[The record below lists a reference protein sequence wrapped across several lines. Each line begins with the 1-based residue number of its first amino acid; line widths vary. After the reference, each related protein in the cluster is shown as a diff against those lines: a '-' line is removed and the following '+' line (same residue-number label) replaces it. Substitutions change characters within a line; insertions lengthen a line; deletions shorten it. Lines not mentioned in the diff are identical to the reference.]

1 MAYDIAELKK
11 NVSRVKIKFMQT
23 KNTTFFSALLAN
35 LDLQITEEG
44 FPPGLET
51 ACTNGIYLK
60 LHPKFIAALSLDALM
75 GLILHEVLHVAF
87 DHILRCFAGKLNH
100 KIYNIA
106 ADHYINLLITDM
118 GYILP
123 PGGYCDTKYKG
134 MSTQQIYNILIKDPP
149 PDTKDFTPDI
159 MPNDPKKMTADVHK
173 MKVTANI
180 VKAITQAQIANDPGS
195 VPGEITRKLDKILN
209 PQLPWQQILQR
220 FMEPYKTFT
229 STWSRPNRRYQ
240 PAEIYLP
247 SNISGARIK
256 QITGGADVSYSMS
269 KNNLTDIG
277 AELNFIWTV
286 LQPEKMRL
294 QTFDTQVHL
303 DEIYTEGDTLE
314 LLEWKGG
321 GGTNIVPLIES
332 IKKEKPELA
341 LIFTDGKFRMPDLK
355 GITTHIIWVINNNK
369 GFKKP
374 LIGDVIQYDQRK

>member
-1 MAYDIAELKK
+1 MAYNIAELKK

-44 FPPGLET
+44 FPPGMET

-60 LHPKFIAALSLDALM
+60 LHPKFIENMPLDELM

-87 DHILRCFAGKLNH
+87 DHILRCFASKLNH

-106 ADHYINLLITDM
+106 ADHYINLMILAM
-118 GYILP
+118 GYKLP
-123 PGGYCDTKYKG
+123 HGGYHDTKYNGK
-134 MSTQQIYNILIKDPP
+134 STQKIYDILIKDPP
-149 PDTKDFTPDI
+149 PDLSNYKPDI
-159 MPNDPKKMTADVHK
+159 MPKDKTMTADVHK
-173 MKVTANI
+173 MTVTANI
-180 VKAITQAQIANDPGS
+180 VKAVTQAQLANDPGS
-195 VPGEITRKLDKILN
+195 IPGEIVRKLDKILN
-209 PQLPWQQILQR
+209 PKLPWQQILQR

-229 STWSRPNRRYQ
+229 STWSRPNRRYSGDD
-240 PAEIYLP
+240 IYLP

-286 LQPEKMRL
+286 LQPERMRL
-294 QTFDTQVHL
+294 QTFDTSVHL
-303 DEIYTEGDTLE
+303 DEVYVEGDTLE

-341 LIFTDGKFRMPDLK
+341 IIFTDGKFRMPDLK
-355 GITTHIIWVINNNK
+355 GITTHIIWVINDNK
-369 GFKKP
+369 GFKQP